1 MAVPTNDLPSPTLPA
16 PRDAPRR
23 RSSGS
28 QVSEYIRQLIFEG
41 VLHPG
46 DRVPQDA
53 IAEALSVSRIPVREG
68 LIALERE
75 GWVTIELNRGAFV
88 NALDADAVRDSYEL
102 LGLVYGFATRRAMAR
117 DGDRLLD
124 QLTEIERGLRAATG
138 DPETFGDLTFRFH
151 STIVE
156 ASHSPR
162 IKVMLRSTT
171 GLVSGNFFEQIPG
184 SIGVERRGSAA
195 IVRALRKGDVD
206 RAVEEYQSML
216 KRQGDL
222 VVRVFKAR
230 GLFSAPGDTAP
241 RPA

>member
-1 MAVPTNDLPSPTLPA
+1 MPTNDGRASSLPA
-16 PRDAPRR
+16 PTNMPKR

-28 QVSEYIRQLIFEG
+28 QASEYIRQLIFDGE
-41 VLHPG
+41 LRPG
-46 DRVPQDA
+46 ERVPQDG
-53 IAEALSVSRIPVREG
+53 IAEVLSLSRIPVREG

-117 DGDRLLD
+117 SGRDLVDDLAA
-124 QLTEIERGLRAATG
+124 IEGEMRQTADAG
-138 DPETFGDLTFRFH
+138 TFRDLTIRFH

-156 ASHSPR
+156 ASRSPR

-184 SIGVERRGSAA
+184 SIEVERQGTTA
-195 IVRALRKGDVD
+195 IVTMLRRGDVD
-206 RAVEEYQSML
+206 VAAAEYQTML
-216 KRQGDL
+216 TRQGDL
-222 VVRVFKAR
+222 VVKAFEAR
-230 GLFSAPGDTAP
+230 GLFTSP
-241 RPA
+241 